1 MPAWGWWHGCHR
13 LLLSHMA
20 LHYNATSESKSPR
33 RWRPVCLVDRLCCK
47 RLVISCYSKQHNC
60 LVKDEWRQI
69 GLRMFRLFPW
79 SEPTEWACVFEHKWE
94 VTTGPAW
101 SSSTKGRRD
110 KTTYSDCTAVPLC
123 VAGQDKRSPGLC
135 SCMCGCLLV
144 HSYIPSLC
152 VSIPSASVVLA
163 CLVNLCRSP
172 WIFRLTWLT
181 SGVCSIGNSFFVLL
195 DGCSWELIRAPEFVG
210 VSRSALLHLCPSRIA
225 AHQPLGISVWPL
237 NYV

>member
-20 LHYNATSESKSPR
+20 LHYNAASESKSPR
-33 RWRPVCLVDRLCCK
+33 RRRPVCLADRLCCK
-47 RLVISCYSKQHNC
+47 RLVIARYSKQHNC

-79 SEPTEWACVFEHKWE
+79 SAPVEWACVSEHKRE
-94 VTTGPAW
+94 VTMGPAS
-101 SSSTKGRRD
+101 SSSTKGRGD
-110 KTTYSDCTAVPLC
+110 KTTYGDCAAVPPC
-123 VAGQDKRSPGLC
+123 VAGQDQWAPSSAGAC
-135 SCMCGCLLV
+135 VAGCLLV

-181 SGVCSIGNSFFVLL
+181 SGVCSIGNRFFSPAWWMQLGA
-195 DGCSWELIRAPEFVG
+195 DPCSWVCGG
-210 VSRSALLHLCPSRIA
+210 VSLCVA
-225 AHQPLGISVWPL
+225 PL
-237 NYV
+237 